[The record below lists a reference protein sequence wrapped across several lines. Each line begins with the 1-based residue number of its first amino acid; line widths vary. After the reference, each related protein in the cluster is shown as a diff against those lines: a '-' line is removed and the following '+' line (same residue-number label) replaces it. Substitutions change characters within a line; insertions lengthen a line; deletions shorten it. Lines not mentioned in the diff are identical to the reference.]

1 MAGTMPAEPIRRV
14 GLCLRPDSSAAGEVA
29 RRIDKWLGERG
40 VETLLDAEAGRW
52 LHREGFARG
61 FVAAQADLLVVLGGD
76 GTLLSVAREAGTR
89 PVPILGVNLGTMGF
103 LAEVSPDELQAAL
116 EAVFAGEHRI
126 VRRMRFEV
134 RAEREG
140 EPLLE
145 ALALNDAVITRGEL
159 SRMLDIET
167 FTDGSPMATYRGDGL
182 IVATPTGSTAYSLSA
197 GGPILLP
204 GIDAFVVTPI
214 CPHTLTQRPLV
225 LPRTCRVELHA
236 FPREGEALLN
246 VDGRASC
253 ALRRGDRVL
262 VRGSEHPAHFV
273 VSPERSR
280 FDVLRA
286 KLRWGTD

>member
-1 MAGTMPAEPIRRV
+1 MAATMPAEPIRRV

-29 RRIDKWLGERG
+29 RRIDKWLTERG
-40 VETLLDAEAGRW
+40 IETLLDAEAGRW
-52 LHREGFARG
+52 LHREGFARS
-61 FVAAQADLLVVLGGD
+61 FVAARADLLVVLGGD
-76 GTLLSVAREAGTR
+76 GTLLSVARDAGTR

-103 LAEVSPDELQAAL
+103 LAEVSPEEAQAAL
-116 EAVFAGEHRI
+116 ETALAGNHRI

-140 EPLLE
+140 QLLVE
-145 ALALNDAVITRGEL
+145 ALALNDAVVTRGEV
-159 SRMLDIET
+159 SHMLEIET
-167 FTDGSPMATYRGDGL
+167 FTDGAPMATYRGDGL

-197 GGPILLP
+197 DGPILLP

-225 LPRTCRVELHA
+225 LPNTCQVELR
-236 FPREGEALLN
+236 PRPRMGEALLN

-253 ALRRGDRVL
+253 TLRSGDRVW
-262 VRGSEHPAHFV
+262 VRGSSHPALFV

-286 KLRWGTD
+286 KLGWGTH

>member
-1 MAGTMPAEPIRRV
+1 MSGPQQPIRSV
-14 GLCLRPDSSAAGEVA
+14 GLCLRPDSAAAGDVV
-29 RRIDKWLGERG
+29 RRIDKWLAERG
-40 VETLLDAEAGRW
+40 VDVLLDAEAGRW
-52 LHREGFARG
+52 LHREGYARS
-61 FVAAQADLLVVLGGD
+61 FVAARADLLVVLGGD
-76 GTLLSVAREAGTR
+76 GTLLSVAQEAGTR
-89 PVPILGVNLGTMGF
+89 PVPILGVNLGTLGF
-103 LAEVSPDELQAAL
+103 LAEVAADDLQAAL

-140 EPLLE
+140 ETLLE
-145 ALALNDAVITRGEL
+145 ALALNDAVITRGEV

-167 FTDGSPMATYRGDGL
+167 WTDGAAMATYRGDGL

-204 GIDAFVVTPI
+204 GIDAFVITPI
-214 CPHTLTQRPLV
+214 CPHTLTQRPVV
-225 LPRTCRVELHA
+225 LPRTSRVEMRV
-236 FPREGEALLN
+236 FPRQGEAQLN

-253 ALRRGDRVL
+253 ALGRGDRVT

-273 VSPERSR
+273 VSPQRSR

>member
-1 MAGTMPAEPIRRV
+1 MGAAQQAGAIRSV
-14 GLCLRPDSSAAGEVA
+14 GLCLRPDSPAAGEVA
-29 RRIDKWLGERG
+29 RRVDKWLAERG
-40 VETLLDAEAGRW
+40 VAVLLDAEAGRW
-52 LHREGFARG
+52 LHREGFARAY
-61 FVAAQADLLVVLGGD
+61 VAANADLLVVLGGD
-76 GTLLSVAREAGTR
+76 GTLLSVAQDAGTR
-89 PVPILGVNLGTMGF
+89 AVPILGVNLGKLGF
-103 LAEVSPDELQAAL
+103 LAEVAPDDLQAAL
-116 EAVFAGEHRI
+116 EAVFAGQHRI
-126 VRRMRFEV
+126 VPRMRFEV

-145 ALALNDAVITRGEL
+145 ALALNDAVITRGEV

-167 FTDGSPMATYRGDGL
+167 WTDGVPMATYRGDGL

-204 GIDAFVVTPI
+204 GIDAFVITPI
-214 CPHTLTQRPLV
+214 CPHTLTQRPVV
-225 LPRTCRVELHA
+225 LPRTARLEMHV
-236 FPREGEALLN
+236 FPREGEAQLN
-246 VDGRASC
+246 VDGRGRC
-253 ALRRGDRVL
+253 ALLRGDRVT